1 MDLRQLRF
9 FVAIAE
15 EKNFTRAAEKL
26 HIAQPAVSV
35 AIRNLEEQFGL
46 SLFSRKGKKVGLTA
60 EGEIFLGHAR
70 KILAKVQNAEQEM
83 GEMHGLEMG
92 QVRIG
97 VPAQLGSY
105 YFPPLLLAFKERY
118 PGLRC
123 GVYEY
128 GTRRIGE
135 LLSRGALELGIVTTS
150 TAPANLEVH
159 PFLKEEMVACVP
171 VGHPF
176 ARQSTVNYRE
186 FAAQPLVLF
195 EKNYFHREVITQTSE
210 HSGTMP
216 SIAFETNLI
225 PLIKFLVRKGV
236 GITTLL
242 RRVIEEESDL
252 VGIPFAPPIAFE
264 LAIAW
269 KKGASL
275 SKANQAFVDFLLNHE
290 TGFQKGT

>member
-15 EKNFTRAAEKL
+15 ERNFTRAAERL

-35 AIRNLEEQFGL
+35 AIRNLEEQLGL
-46 SLFSRKGKKVGLTA
+46 SLFSREGKKVTLTA
-60 EGEIFLGHAR
+60 EGEVFLGHAR
-70 KILAKVQNAEQEM
+70 EILARVHNAEREM
-83 GEMHGLEMG
+83 GEMRGLEMG

-105 YFPPLLLAFKERY
+105 YFPQLLFAFKQRY
-118 PGLRC
+118 PKLRC

-135 LLSRGALELGIVTTS
+135 LLSKGALELGVVTTS
-150 TAPANLEVH
+150 TAPADLEVR
-159 PFLKEEMVACVP
+159 PFLQEEMVACVP
-171 VGHPF
+171 ADHPF
-176 ARQSTVNYRE
+176 ARQATVSHQE

-195 EKNYFHREVITQTSE
+195 ERNYFHREVISQTSE
-210 HSGTMP
+210 HSGTTP
-216 SIAFETNLI
+216 SIVFETNLI
-225 PLIKFLVRKGV
+225 PLIKYLVRKGV

-242 RRVIEEESDL
+242 RRVIQEEPDL
-252 VGIPFAPPIAFE
+252 VGVPFVPPISFE

-269 KKGASL
+269 EKDSSL
-275 SKANQAFVDFLLNHE
+275 SKANQAFVDFLLSQE
-290 TGFQKGT
+290 RVFQEDG